1 MNARAFLVR
10 GLVAGLIAG
19 FAAFLVGHVVGEPQI
34 DTAISLEEAA
44 SAAESAHTHDAEE
57 EGGTEVSRTAQATW
71 GLLTGNVTVGLAVGG
86 IVALIS
92 AATIGRL
99 GRLQPGQSTALVTA
113 LGFVSFALVPFLK
126 YPSTPPA
133 VGDGETIGWRTA
145 LYFGFLAISIVA
157 VIGATYLALR
167 LRESRGTYVGVTA
180 GIVAYVLVM
189 VIVGTIFPTV
199 NEIGDFPA
207 DTLWYFRIASL
218 YVLATFWGVLGIV
231 LTGLVRQLYAQA
243 GSFGQQRELA
253 AAN

>member
-1 MNARAFLVR
+1 MNPRAFLVR
-10 GLVAGLIAG
+10 GLIAGLIAG
-19 FAAFLVGHVVGEPQI
+19 FAAFLVGYVVGEPQI
-34 DTAISLEEAA
+34 DTAIALEEAA
-44 SAAESAHTHDAEE
+44 SAAEESHGHEAEEE

-71 GLLTGNVTVGLAVGG
+71 GLLTGNLTVGLALGG

-92 AATIGRL
+92 AATIGRI

-133 VGDGETIGWRTA
+133 VGDGDTIGWRTA
-145 LYFGFLAISIVA
+145 VYFGFLAISIVA

-167 LRESRGTYVGVTA
+167 LRETHGTYVGVTA
-180 GIVAYVLVM
+180 GIAAFVLVM
-189 VIVGTIFPTV
+189 VIFGNIFPTV

-207 DTLWYFRIASL
+207 DILWYFRIASL

-231 LTGLVRQLYAQA
+231 LTGLVRRLYAQTGPA
-243 GSFGQQRELA
+243 AQRELA
-253 AAN
+253 AA